1 MPYKIIRDMTAKDYL
16 TKEKY
21 EELKVELENLKTVK
35 RKEIAQDLEFAKA
48 LGDLSE
54 NAEYHEAREAQAAL
68 EDRISQVEDVLAHA
82 QIVGAHHSDKVEIG
96 STVHIKTSL
105 NKTEKIYSIVGSEEA
120 DSLTGKISFKSPV
133 GQALLGKK
141 KGDKFK
147 FKTPSGEVE
156 YHVISIE

>member
-1 MPYKIIRDMTAKDYL
+1 MTTKDYL
-16 TKEKY
+16 SKEKY
-21 EELKVELENLKTVK
+21 EELKSGLDILKTTK

-68 EDRISQVEDVLAHA
+68 EDRISQIEDVLAHA
-82 QIVGAHHSDKVEIG
+82 QIIETHHSDKVEIG
-96 STVHIKTSL
+96 SVVHIKTSMS
-105 NKTEKIYSIVGSEEA
+105 KVEKVYTLVGSEEA
-120 DSLTGKISFKSPV
+120 DSETGKISFKSPV

-147 FKTPSGEVE
+147 FCTPAGEAE
-156 YHVISIE
+156 YHIISIE

>member
-1 MPYKIIRDMTAKDYL
+1 MTAKDYL
-16 TKEKY
+16 SKAKY
-21 EELKVELENLKTVK
+21 DELKSELELLKTVK

-54 NAEYHEAREAQAAL
+54 NAEYHEAREAQATL
-68 EDRISQVEDVLAHA
+68 EDRISQIEDVLVNAH
-82 QIVGAHHSDKVEIG
+82 IVEAHHSDKVEIG
-96 STVHIKTSL
+96 SVVHIKTSIS
-105 NKTEKIYSIVGSEEA
+105 KTEKIYTIVGSEEA
-120 DSLTGKISFKSPV
+120 DTLSGKISFKSPV

-147 FKTPSGEVE
+147 FSTPAGEAE

>member
-1 MPYKIIRDMTAKDYL
+1 MTVKDYL

-21 EELKVELENLKTVK
+21 EELKKGLEVLKTTK

-54 NAEYHEAREAQAAL
+54 NAEYHEAREAQATL
-68 EDRISQVEDVLAHA
+68 EDRISQIEDVLAHA
-82 QIVGAHHSDKVEIG
+82 QIIEAHHSDKVEIG
-96 STVHIKTSL
+96 SIVHIKTSL
-105 NKTEKIYSIVGSEEA
+105 SKTEKVYTIVGSEEA
-120 DSLTGKISFKSPV
+120 DSAVGKISFKSPV

-147 FKTPSGEVE
+147 FNTPAGESE
-156 YHVISIE
+156 YHIVSLE

>member
-1 MPYKIIRDMTAKDYL
+1 MTIKDYL
-16 TKEKY
+16 SKAKY
-21 EELKVELENLKTVK
+21 EELKKELEFLKTTR
-35 RKEIAQDLEFAKA
+35 RKEIAQELEFAKS

-68 EDRISQVEDVLAHA
+68 EDRISQVESVLVNA
-82 QIVGAHHSDKVEIG
+82 QIIDAHHSDKVEIG
-96 STVHIKTSL
+96 SVVHVKTSIS
-105 NKTEKIYSIVGSEEA
+105 KTEKIYTIVGTEEA
-120 DSLTGKISFKSPV
+120 DMASGKISFKSPV

-147 FKTPSGEVE
+147 FKTPAGEAE

>member
-1 MPYKIIRDMTAKDYL
+1 MVSKDYL
-16 TKEKY
+16 SKTKH
-21 EELKVELENLKTVK
+21 EELKKELEFLKTVK

-68 EDRISQVEDVLAHA
+68 EDRIAQVENVLVNA
-82 QIVGAHHSDKVEIG
+82 QIIDTHHSDKVEIG
-96 STVHIKTSL
+96 SVVHVKISVS
-105 NKTEKIYSIVGSEEA
+105 KTEKVYTLVGSEEA
-120 DSLTGKISFKSPV
+120 DMVTGKISFKSPV

-147 FKTPSGEVE
+147 FQTPAGEAE
-156 YHVISIE
+156 YHIISIE

>member
-1 MPYKIIRDMTAKDYL
+1 MNTKDYL
-16 TKEKY
+16 SKTKY
-21 EELKVELENLKTVK
+21 EDLKKELETLKTVK

-54 NAEYHEAREAQAAL
+54 NAEYHEAREAQASL
-68 EDRISQVEDVLAHA
+68 EDRIAQIENVLVNA
-82 QIVGAHHSDKVEIG
+82 QIVDTHHSDKVEIG
-96 STVHIKTSL
+96 SVVHVKISVSKS
-105 NKTEKIYSIVGSEEA
+105 EKVYTIVGSEEA
-120 DSLTGKISFKSPV
+120 DTSTGKISFKSPV

-156 YHVISIE
+156 YHVISID

>member
-1 MPYKIIRDMTAKDYL
+1 MAIKDYL

-21 EELKVELENLKTVK
+21 EELKSGLEILKTAK

-68 EDRISQVEDVLAHA
+68 EDRISQIEDVLAHA
-82 QIVGAHHSDKVEIG
+82 QIIETHHSDKVEIG
-96 STVHIKTSL
+96 SVVHIKTNNS
-105 NKTEKIYSIVGSEEA
+105 KVEKVYNLVGSEEA
-120 DSLTGKISFKSPV
+120 DSAVGKISFKSPV

-147 FKTPSGEVE
+147 FHTPAGEVE
-156 YHVISIE
+156 YHILSIE

>member
-1 MPYKIIRDMTAKDYL
+1 MTIKDYL
-16 TKEKY
+16 SKAKY
-21 EELKVELENLKTVK
+21 EELKKELEFLKTIR
-35 RKEIAQDLEFAKA
+35 RKEIAQELEFAKS

-68 EDRISQVEDVLAHA
+68 EDRISQVESVLVNA
-82 QIVGAHHSDKVEIG
+82 QIIDAHHSDKVEIG
-96 STVHIKTSL
+96 SVVHVKTSIS
-105 NKTEKIYSIVGSEEA
+105 KTEKIYTIVGTEEA
-120 DSLTGKISFKSPV
+120 DMASGKISFKSPV

-147 FKTPSGEVE
+147 FKTPAGEAE